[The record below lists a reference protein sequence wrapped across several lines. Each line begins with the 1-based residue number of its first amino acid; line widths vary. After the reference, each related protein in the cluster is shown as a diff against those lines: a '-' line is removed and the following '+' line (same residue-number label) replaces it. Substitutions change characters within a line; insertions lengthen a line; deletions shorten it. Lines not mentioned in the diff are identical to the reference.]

1 MAFLSKLKMTIN
13 NISRNTWGGGGGGVG
28 FSDKCIFLGYEEFV
42 DIFKMSSQI
51 GLDLGG
57 ISMYFRLSSKG

>member
-1 MAFLSKLKMTIN
+1 MYRETLGPN
-13 NISRNTWGGGGGGVG
+13 NEITKKTWSHLGGGG
-28 FSDKCIFLGYEEFV
+28 FEDFV

-57 ISMYFRLSSKG
+57 ISMYVRLSSKG